1 VVEHGEG
8 EGLFDEGADFSGDAE
23 RDLMD
28 GFQGGFVEERFFG
41 ASQFQVMD
49 DIEFGFL
56 GGEAGHVVA
65 DGDSL
70 VEGFQDGKLHGSSQ
84 IGLTG
89 EDQDKGVV
97 GIHLEVGQQ
106 AKFFEGT
113 GLEEVG
119 LIDEEKDGFA
129 GAFLGFQ
136 EGLLDLAVDGAF
148 GEPGGQAE
156 QTIYML

>member
-1 VVEHGEG
+1 MVEHGEG
-8 EGLFDEGADFSGDAE
+8 EGLLDEGADFSGDAE
-23 RDLMD
+23 GDLMNRFE
-28 GFQGGFVEERFFG
+28 GWFIQERFFG
-41 ASQFQVMD
+41 SGQFEVMG

-70 VEGFQDGKLHGSSQ
+70 VEGFHDGKLHGSSQ

-97 GIHLEVGQQ
+97 GIHFEVGEEP
-106 AKFFEGT
+106 KFFQGT

-119 LIDEEKDGFA
+119 LIDEEKDGFT
-129 GAFLGFQ
+129 GAFLGFE
-136 EGLLDLAVDGAF
+136 EGFLDLAVDGAF
-148 GEPGGQAE
+148 GESGRQAE
-156 QTIYML
+156 EAVQVV